1 MTAETAETIAFIAGA
16 GAIFAV
22 LVAPIAVAPLGLACI
37 AAFVRCH
44 AEG

>member
-1 MTAETAETIAFIAGA
+1 MQTETAEILAFITGA